1 MLKELKIFCLKYEP
15 CIHAFLKWMIFWVTF
30 SSYINFP
37 SGTINT
43 KPLKKE
49 LRPRRKKTVKLK
61 AVDDFCD
68 KSERLTC
75 QLAGFIS
82 GISLMWLSQ
91 KEDGFHHGLLA
102 CASRSPH
109 IQRNLLYASEQFINY
124 ISVSII
130 WCFIILC

>member
-1 MLKELKIFCLKYEP
+1 
-15 CIHAFLKWMIFWVTF
+15 MIFWVTL
-30 SSYINFP
+30 SSSINFL
-37 SGTINT
+37 SGSENT
-43 KPLKKE
+43 EPLKNG

-91 KEDGFHHGLLA
+91 KEDRFHHGLLA

-109 IQRNLLYASEQFINY
+109 IQRNLLYVSEQFIN
-124 ISVSII
+124 
-130 WCFIILC
+130 

>member
-1 MLKELKIFCLKYEP
+1 
-15 CIHAFLKWMIFWVTF
+15 MIFWVTF

-43 KPLKKE
+43 EPLKKR

-91 KEDGFHHGLLA
+91 KEDGFHHAYVLVLLEVLT
-102 CASRSPH
+102 SRGIYCMLQNS
-109 IQRNLLYASEQFINY
+109 S
-124 ISVSII
+124 
-130 WCFIILC
+130 